1 MNRPAV
7 RTFLLTA
14 AIALLT
20 SCQATEKPHPATG
33 LPTRIHYIEI
43 VCPDVDAKCAALAR
57 IHGFS
62 FGKPVADLGLARVA
76 EAGDGS
82 FVGVRAPMAE
92 HEQPVVRTYLEVDD
106 MARAV
111 KNAEAAGG
119 VFAYGPTTQG
129 DTGTWA
135 IYFLGDIQLGLWHR

>member
-1 MNRPAV
+1 MNH
-7 RTFLLTA
+7 RTACTLLLTA
-14 AIALLT
+14 TALLA
-20 SCQATEKPHPATG
+20 SCQAAEKPHRATG

-57 IHGFS
+57 VHGFS
-62 FGKPVADLGLARVA
+62 FGPPVADLGQARVA

-82 FVGVRAPMAE
+82 LVGVRAPMAA

-106 MARAV
+106 MVKAV
-111 KNAEAAGG
+111 KDAEAAGG
-119 VFAYGPTTQG
+119 IFAYGPTEQG

-135 IYFLGDIQLGLWHR
+135 VYFLGDIELGLWHR